1 MTAQRHGIALT
12 EASWQR
18 DRALMERVRR
28 AVFIE
33 EQRVPEQEEWDDRDA
48 VSRHVVA
55 LDAKRDAVGTG
66 RLDPTGKIGRV
77 AVLPQYRGSGVGADI
92 VRHLV
97 ELAER
102 LGLTEVHLN
111 AQVDALG
118 FYERLGF
125 RAEGPEF
132 GEVGIPHRRMR
143 RRVGKADEQ
152 RSGQGRHD
160 QHPVE
165 PG

>member
-1 MTAQRHGIALT
+1 MAVPPPGITLAD
-12 EASWQR
+12 ASWTC
-18 DRALMERVRR
+18 DRAGLERVRR

-33 EQRVPEQEEWDDRDA
+33 EQRVPEHEEWDEADA
-48 VSRHVVA
+48 VSRHVLA

-77 AVLPQYRGSGVGADI
+77 AVLPQYRGSGVGAAI
-92 VRHLV
+92 VAHLV
-97 ELAER
+97 TLAET
-102 LGLTEVHLN
+102 LGLAEVHLN

-132 GEVGIPHRRMR
+132 DEVGIPHRRMR
-143 RRVGKADEQ
+143 RRVGRTDEQ
-152 RSGQGRHD
+152 RAGIGGHTE
-160 QHPVE
+160 HPLE